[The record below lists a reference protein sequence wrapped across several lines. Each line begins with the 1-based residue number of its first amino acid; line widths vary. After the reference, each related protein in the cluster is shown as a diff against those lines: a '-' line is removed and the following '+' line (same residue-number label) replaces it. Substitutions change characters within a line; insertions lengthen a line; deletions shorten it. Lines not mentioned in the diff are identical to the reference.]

1 MPTDNEFTRILQWP
15 GYRVYRHEI
24 DEKNKILEL
33 WTRRKRGNRKLECS
47 GCGRKFSDA
56 YDSNERAVRD
66 LPWSEFKTTV
76 HIEVYR
82 VKCPDCGVKVEK
94 VPLLPSKAP
103 FSKRFEDAVGQAC
116 ESASA
121 RQVARHFRLPEST
134 VRVIDQRYL
143 ERWATVRRKPALR
156 QMGVD
161 EIHLGKKQ
169 KFLTVVCNLETGEP
183 LWFGRERK
191 KETLDE
197 FFQRELS
204 KRQCRGIEA
213 ACVDMWEPYRLSI
226 EQWAPNCRI
235 VYDKFHIMQHANDA
249 IDEVRREEFFRKGGR
264 IRGLVKGKRW
274 LLLTRW
280 MNLAAGKRQEL
291 NQLFALNR
299 KLFKAYLLKESL
311 DRLWTYRYE
320 GAMVRYLQSWMD
332 QLRWQRLR
340 PFQKLAEMLLDHL
353 DGILNYCRTK
363 VPLGV
368 VEAVNGNIKSLL
380 RRGRGYKNLRYL
392 LLKAQRMAA
401 TRTEFVVFKKAA

>member
-33 WTRRKRGNRKLECS
+33 WTQRKRGNRKLECS

-134 VRVIDQRYL
+134 VRVIDLRYL
-143 ERWATVRRKPALR
+143 ERWATARRKPALR

-169 KFLTVVCNLETGEP
+169 KFLTVVSNLETGEP

-204 KRQCRGIEA
+204 LRQCRGIEA